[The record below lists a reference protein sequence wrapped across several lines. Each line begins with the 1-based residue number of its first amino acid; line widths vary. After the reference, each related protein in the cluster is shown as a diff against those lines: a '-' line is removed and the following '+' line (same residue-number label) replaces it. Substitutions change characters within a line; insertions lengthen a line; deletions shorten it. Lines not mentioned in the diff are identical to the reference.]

1 MQKEFFYF
9 VRNMGDSPMLQ
20 KKLGLCDLIKKSN
33 GGT

>member
-20 KKLGLCDLIKKSN
+20 KKLDMIRIMGFNKEK
-33 GGT
+33 